1 MANKNNEIKTKIT
14 IDTSQADKSL
24 GKFDKSIDKVK
35 GSFKGTFE
43 YISGAG
49 KKAMSGISKITQS
62 AKKSFNQ
69 LDDATGGLIS
79 KFKVLAKNPLV
90 LTITAIVGAF
100 KLLQQVMGRTG
111 KAGETFSKISA
122 KLSGILN
129 GLLNV
134 LEPVVEFIGEK
145 LLAALNDPMVAIKDF
160 GKAIK
165 DNIVTRF
172 KSVIT
177 FGDAFASLMK
187 GNLSDAADKAKKALG
202 QLTLGINDVEK
213 SLEKVSEESK
223 KRFKSAQEATERLFN
238 LEERLLRNRIAQE
251 KEKLKSLKTAEE
263 LRQQR
268 DNEENSLEKR
278 IDFNKQLGD
287 VLQKQLDSE
296 LKIAKQNLQF
306 ARDKEEAY
314 GETIENIQAVGDAEI
329 ALLEIQERI
338 NGQRSEQL
346 ANENA
351 LRKEAA
357 ELEAKKVEEAKAKA
371 EEEAEKAKA
380 EEETKKQKL
389 LLDQQAQNEI
399 DALDIERRRE
409 KGENVLA
416 LELDFLER
424 KRLQEV
430 QQADL
435 TGKQV
440 EAINAK
446 YDAQKAKTRKIT
458 EKAEKAKEKAI
469 LENTINS
476 AAEAF
481 GITQEVAVAKMI
493 MAAPEAIAGSFKE
506 AAKNYAPPWSIAMGA
521 LGAAGTVAPIIKGLA
536 DIKKTRFSKSKGGSK
551 GGSIS
556 APTANGGARMATPEM
571 INDLAA
577 NNASR
582 MGMDSDL
589 INGADSAASARVNGS
604 SSGSV
609 VFSENR
615 YNNFKNQVNFKEQ
628 KTTIG

>member
-1 MANKNNEIKTKIT
+1 MADKNNEIKTKVT
-14 IDTSQADKSL
+14 VDASQADKSL
-24 GKFDKSIDKVK
+24 GKLSKS
-35 GSFKGTFE
+35 T
-43 YISGAG
+43 
-49 KKAMSGISKITQS
+49 KKA
-62 AKKSFNQ
+62 KSSIEE

-79 KFKVLAKNPLV
+79 KFQKLIKNPIALA
-90 LTITAIVGAF
+90 IAAIVGAF
-100 KLLQQVMGRTG
+100 KTLKKIVGRTG
-111 KAGETFSKISA
+111 KAGEAFAKISA
-122 KLSGILN
+122 KLEGVLN
-129 GLLNV
+129 GVLNV

-145 LLAALNDPMVAIKDF
+145 LLAALNDPMQAIKDF

-165 DNIVTRF
+165 DNIITRF

-187 GNLSDAADKAKKALG
+187 GNLSEAADKAKKAMG
-202 QLTLGINDVEK
+202 QLALGVEDVGETFD
-213 SLEKVSEESK
+213 KVAEESK
-223 KRFKSAQEATERLFN
+223 KRFKEAQEASERLFN
-238 LEERLLRNRIAQE
+238 LEERLLRNSIAQE
-251 KEKLKSLKTAEE
+251 KQKLKSLKTAEE

-278 IDFNKQLGD
+278 IDFNKQLGK
-287 VLQKQLDSE
+287 VLQDQLAAE
-296 LKIAKQNLQF
+296 LKIAQQNLQF

-357 ELEAKKVEEAKAKA
+357 ELEAKKVEEANAKAK
-371 EEEAEKAKA
+371 EEAEKAKA
-380 EEETKKQKL
+380 EEEAKKQKL

-399 DALDIERRRE
+399 DALDIERRRQ

-416 LELDFLER
+416 LELEFLER

-430 QQADL
+430 QQTDL

-446 YDAQKAKTRKIT
+446 YEAQKGKLRKIT

-556 APTANGGARMATPEM
+556 AQTGGGGARTVSPEM

-582 MGMDSDL
+582 MGLDSGL

-628 KTTIG
+628 KTTIS